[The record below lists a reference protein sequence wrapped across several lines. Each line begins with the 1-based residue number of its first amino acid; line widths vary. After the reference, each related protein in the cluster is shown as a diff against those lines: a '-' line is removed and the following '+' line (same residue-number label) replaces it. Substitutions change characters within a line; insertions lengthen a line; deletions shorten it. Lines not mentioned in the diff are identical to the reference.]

1 MFMTTPRFI
10 PFGLED
16 DDVEEFFALT
26 EELSSATMEL
36 LRDWII
42 EQYGNHGFLPGK
54 ALVAYASQAK
64 KSLDVSIGQSV
75 QARHLSRL
83 FPRTKELLG
92 FIHFLLH
99 VASNE
104 VAVRELRSILL
115 RGHSI
120 YTAAYETEDAPA
132 RVERRLPEKV
142 ADAVRHV
149 ASKSDTAGQKLTKA
163 WNYAYGFEPDASVA
177 YSYAIKAV
185 EILAC
190 PKVAPGDTLGGVI
203 RTLWQESKDWSF
215 VLTEP
220 NPSDKRAVVP
230 VEVVASNMKML
241 WRGQVDRHGS
251 DPKEFRDVTDDEAQA
266 AVLLAATL
274 VGWLNDGY
282 LVKS

>member
-1 MFMTTPRFI
+1 MTTPRFI

-26 EELSSATMEL
+26 EELSEATMQL
-36 LRDWII
+36 LRDWVVAYFGYRR
-42 EQYGNHGFLPGK
+42 ELGG
-54 ALVAYASQAK
+54 ARLVAYASEARLH
-64 KSLDVSIGQSV
+64 LDVETRFGYNPDELQSF
-75 QARHLSRL
+75 
-83 FPRTKELLG
+83 FPGSKALLG
-92 FIHFLLH
+92 LIQYLLFSARDDAG
-99 VASNE
+99 VND
-104 VAVRELRSILL
+104 LQTLLL

-120 YTAAYETEDAPA
+120 WTASKSSPA
-132 RVERRLPEKV
+132 EPYRIVRRLPEGV
-142 ADAVRHV
+142 AEAVRDV
-149 ASKSDTAGQKLTKA
+149 ASKSDLAGQKLTKA
-163 WNYAYGFEPDASVA
+163 WNYAYGLTPDAPVA

-203 RTLWQESKDWSF
+203 RTLWQESTDWSF
-215 VLTEP
+215 IITEP
-220 NPSDKRAVVP
+220 NPGDKRAVVP

-251 DPKEFRDVTDDEAQA
+251 DPKDFRDVTGEEARA

-282 LVKS
+282 LAKK